1 MLRFCRR
8 TQDPSLS
15 YGSGCRAPYKPVPPS
30 LPRPGDPSNPFPFQ
44 TSLTSPLIP
53 LAKTELTNHSEPLFE
68 PSTITNNGETTHRNP
83 TVRDSLVALIPRTR
97 TTRCIETRARA
108 LQGWREDVWVERL
121 RTQKYV
127 PGGHYAHHFDWG
139 ANVGGWGRVSSFM
152 AWVGASRDLVG
163 GGTEFPL
170 LPSRGGSVGL
180 GEAALG
186 RDGGELQRDEERG
199 KVEKDEEGGEVKKG
213 GEEEDPWCRFVECE
227 GGRVK
232 TGPDGRGVTFKAVEG
247 NAVFWTNFRA
257 DGSGDG
263 YRETWHA
270 GLPVTRGEKVGL
282 NIWSWGRI

>member
-1 MLRFCRR
+1 MRPRISVIRALSYCR
-8 TQDPSLS
+8 TSADLLPEPDPSQD
-15 YGSGCRAPYKPVPPS
+15 RK
-30 LPRPGDPSNPFPFQ
+30 
-44 TSLTSPLIP
+44 LTP
-53 LAKTELTNHSEPLFE
+53 KSEPLFE
-68 PSTITNNGETTHRNP
+68 PSTVTNNGETTHRNP

-97 TTRCIETRARA
+97 TTRCVEARARA

-152 AWVGASRDLVG
+152 AWVGVSGGLEG

-170 LPSRGGSVGL
+170 LPSRGASVLGPAGEGEVKGRGS
-180 GEAALG
+180 
-186 RDGGELQRDEERG
+186 ELKR
-199 KVEKDEEGGEVKKG
+199 DEEGGKVKT
-213 GEEEDPWCRFVECE
+213 GEEEDPWCKFVECE

-257 DGSGDG
+257 DGSGSG

-270 GLPVTRGEKVGL
+270 GLPVTKGEKVGL